1 MGKPGLPLGLVEVC
15 TIKLEEEI
23 HCHKFFPVTII
34 LMRLQHNAL
43 QPSRNGV

>member
-23 HCHKFFPVTII
+23 HCFPVAII
-34 LMRLQHNAL
+34 LIQLQHNETIKK
-43 QPSRNGV
+43 